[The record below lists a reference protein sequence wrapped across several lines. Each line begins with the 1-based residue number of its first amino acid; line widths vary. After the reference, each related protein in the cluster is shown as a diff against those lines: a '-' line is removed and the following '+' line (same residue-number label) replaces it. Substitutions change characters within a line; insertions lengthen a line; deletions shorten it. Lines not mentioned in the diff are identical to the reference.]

1 MKQQLNAYVPESL
14 LTDEKQDRARRVC
27 HEDCMIVDPSDNF
40 RILVSRGRTA
50 MQGKRLD
57 KLFAIPSLEMQ
68 FLRNALSKNTHVLL
82 MGGDS
87 RALLVFGDLLRA
99 SGILLVLSPHADAHA
114 VTRLLHHVGRSD
126 FAISPELS
134 RVSPVP
140 HSGDDE
146 VYEQLTE
153 LFFYLDRIL
162 SPSPRFGLRTKTHL
176 IANFAGCILDDVA
189 VPLDS
194 LSCPPAESERLI
206 AFLLCSFLS
215 LRTCDHGVSAK
226 TDEADLPVFRYRVE
240 PIADSDEKRIASC
253 DFPFLSLPAFCR
265 FAILSSNGDNPML
278 EARLNLSAEDGSL
291 RAGPLQLFG
300 LRFVAC

>member
-27 HEDCMIVDPSDNF
+27 HEDFLIVDPADGF
-40 RILVSRGRTA
+40 RVLVSRSRSP

-57 KLFAIPSLEMQ
+57 KLFAIPSSEIQ
-68 FLRNALSKNTHVLL
+68 FLRNALSKSTRVLL

-99 SGILLVLSPHADAHA
+99 SGILLVLSPHADALA
-114 VTRLLHHVGRSD
+114 VARLLRHMGRS
-126 FAISPELS
+126 ELA
-134 RVSPVP
+134 VSPALSQVSPIP

-162 SPSPRFGLRTKTHL
+162 SQSPRLGLRTKTHL

-194 LSCPPAESERLI
+194 LTCSSLERDRLI
-206 AFLLCSFLS
+206 AFLLCAFLS
-215 LRTCDHGVSAK
+215 LRTHDRGVSAK
-226 TDEADLPVFRYRVE
+226 TDDGDLPVLRYRVE
-240 PIADSDEKRIASC
+240 PISDENGNDTPLL
-253 DFPFLSLPAFCR
+253 DFPFLSLPAFR
-265 FAILSSNGDNPML
+265 HFAMCQTNGTPTL
-278 EARLNLSAEDGSL
+278 EAHLTLASKDGTVRAGSL
-291 RAGPLQLFG
+291 RLFG
-300 LRFVAC
+300 LRFLPV